1 MKSVAQIE
9 QLIEPTLTD
18 MGFDVVRVTLI
29 GGQKQT
35 LQVMADRLD
44 EQAITV
50 EDCAIISRAISAI
63 LDVEDPIDDA
73 YTLEV
78 SSPGIDR
85 PLVKPRDFERF
96 AGYEAKVEMNIA
108 IDGQRRFRGRLLGF
122 VDDHIHLEI
131 EHKGETVEIALPFED
146 FYRAKLVMSD
156 ELVSGTSDKAGND
169 NVGAGAE

>member
-9 QLIEPTLTD
+9 ELILPALND
-18 MGFDVVRVTLI
+18 MGFDVVRIMLT
-29 GGQKQT
+29 GGQKPT

-44 EQAITV
+44 EEAITV
-50 EDCAIISRAISAI
+50 EDCATISRAISAI

-96 AGYEAKVEMNIA
+96 AGYEAKVEMNVA

-122 VDDHIHLEI
+122 VEDHIHLEI
-131 EHKGETVEIALPFED
+131 EHNGDMVEIALPYDD

-156 ELVSGTSDKAGND
+156 ELV
-169 NVGAGAE
+169 AGASEQTGTETD

>member
-1 MKSVAQIE
+1 MKSAAQIE

-18 MGFDVVRVTLI
+18 MGFDLVRVSLT
-29 GGQKQT
+29 GGQKAT
-35 LQVMADRLD
+35 LQIMADRLD
-44 EQAITV
+44 EEAISV
-50 EDCAIISRAISAI
+50 EDCATISRAVSAI
-63 LDVEDPIDDA
+63 LDVEDPIEEA

-96 AGYEAKVEMNIA
+96 AGYEVKVEMNLA

-122 VDDHIHLEI
+122 VEDHIHMEI
-131 EHKGETVEIALPFED
+131 EHKGETVEIALPFEN

-156 ELVSGTSDKAGND
+156 ELIEKTD
-169 NVGAGAE
+169 NQAGAKTEDD